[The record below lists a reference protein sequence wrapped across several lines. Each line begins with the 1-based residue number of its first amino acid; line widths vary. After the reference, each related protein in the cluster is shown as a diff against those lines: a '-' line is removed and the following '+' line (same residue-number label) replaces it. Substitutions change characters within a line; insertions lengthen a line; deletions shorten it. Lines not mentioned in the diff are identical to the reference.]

1 MGKKEAEMRGQQGD
15 TSAGSE
21 ASPPNTTP
29 CMGREGAQCPLLMP
43 SLTGNVSAHK
53 QMAG

>member
-1 MGKKEAEMRGQQGD
+1 MSGQQGD

-21 ASPPNTTP
+21 SSPPDTTSS
-29 CMGREGAQCPLLMP
+29 MGREGAQCPLLMS

>member
-1 MGKKEAEMRGQQGD
+1 MRGQQGD

-21 ASPPNTTP
+21 ASPPNRTP
-29 CMGREGAQCPLLMP
+29 STGREGAQCPLLMS
-43 SLTGNVSAHK
+43 SLTGNISAHK